1 MLETTLF
8 LPVVNVVSCFY
19 NDFLA
24 CGGRSVTMC
33 FSRRER
39 KDRKGGSRVKELM
52 RGQTKNDIVHVV
64 SSAQKATLPIVSNLN
79 DILTMR

>member
-1 MLETTLF
+1 MVCANFAHTTSLW
-8 LPVVNVVSCFY
+8 
-19 NDFLA
+19 
-24 CGGRSVTMC
+24 RSSFNG

-39 KDRKGGSRVKELM
+39 KDRKGASRVKELM
-52 RGQTKNDIVHVV
+52 RGRTKNDIVHVV

>member
-8 LPVVNVVSCFY
+8 LPVVQVVSCFY

-33 FSRRER
+33 FSR
-39 KDRKGGSRVKELM
+39 KELKG
-52 RGQTKNDIVHVV
+52 RKEIENQRLRPTIFPEKPSLLV
-64 SSAQKATLPIVSNLN
+64 
-79 DILTMR
+79 